1 MAALLDHPVASTS
14 YSSTASGRRA
24 NSRRQ
29 SAVARA
35 AAVEEAPLAAALRP
49 TRTDF
54 PILHQSVNERPL
66 VYLDN
71 AATSQKPLQVL
82 RAMDEYYGEGG
93 YNSNVHRGVHALS
106 ARATTAY
113 EDARAKVARFIN
125 ASSPQEIVYTR
136 NATEAINL
144 VANTWGAANLHQGD
158 EIVLSV
164 AEHHSNIVPW
174 QLLAQRQG
182 LVLKFVELS
191 GTEELDLAQLAT
203 LITPRTRLV
212 SLVHVSNMLGCVLP
226 AQRVAEMAHAVG
238 AKLLLDCCQSVPNMP
253 VDVQSL
259 GADFIVASSHK
270 MCGPTGIGFLWGRL
284 SLLEEMPPWMGGG
297 EMIQDVRLEASTY
310 AEPPSR
316 FEAGTPAIAEAIGL
330 GAACDYLTGLGM
342 QQVAAHE
349 RELGA
354 YLYAKLRRIDRVRIY
369 GPSPEAA
376 QGRAALATFNVE
388 GIHPTDISTIL
399 DTTGVAV
406 RSGHLCTQPVHRHLG
421 ISSSV
426 RASPY
431 IYNTALEVDAFVDAL
446 TDSIKFFT

>member
-1 MAALLDHPVASTS
+1 VTFHTS
-14 YSSTASGRRA
+14 HTSHTTTHRRL
-24 NSRRQ
+24 Q
-29 SAVARA
+29 
-35 AAVEEAPLAAALRP
+35 VEEAPLAAALRP

-238 AKLLLDCCQSVPNMP
+238 AKLLLDCCQS
-253 VDVQSL
+253 
-259 GADFIVASSHK
+259 GA
-270 MCGPTGIGFLWGRL
+270 
-284 SLLEEMPPWMGGG
+284 
-297 EMIQDVRLEASTY
+297 
-310 AEPPSR
+310 
-316 FEAGTPAIAEAIGL
+316 
-330 GAACDYLTGLGM
+330 
-342 QQVAAHE
+342 
-349 RELGA
+349 
-354 YLYAKLRRIDRVRIY
+354 
-369 GPSPEAA
+369 
-376 QGRAALATFNVE
+376 
-388 GIHPTDISTIL
+388 
-399 DTTGVAV
+399 
-406 RSGHLCTQPVHRHLG
+406 
-421 ISSSV
+421 
-426 RASPY
+426 
-431 IYNTALEVDAFVDAL
+431 
-446 TDSIKFFT
+446 